1 MSQRD
6 SGYARKER
14 DEYNTPF
21 WVAEA
26 LLPHIPPPPC
36 KILEPA
42 CGEGNIVRVLADA
55 GYNVHASDLIDGENF
70 LECETTHGADGII
83 TNPPYTDVDKFIQR
97 AIDVMMPRN
106 GFVCMLLSQD
116 FSCAK
121 SRRHLFADCPIFAK
135 KVELTKRIV
144 WFERPDG
151 KRAAPSENHAW
162 YIWAWSVLDL
172 QAAGVTLRPRLAWA
186 P

>member
-14 DEYNTPF
+14 DEYNTPE
-21 WVAEA
+21 WVIEA
-26 LLPHIPPPPC
+26 LLPHIPLQGA

-55 GYNVHASDLIDGENF
+55 GYHIHASDLIDGENF
-70 LECETTHGADGII
+70 LDSDTNHGAHGII
-83 TNPPYTDVDKFIQR
+83 TNPPYTDVDEFVQH
-97 AIDVMMPRN
+97 AIKLMMPVS

-116 FSCAK
+116 WSCAK

-135 KVELTKRIV
+135 KIELTRRIV
-144 WFERPDG
+144 WFERSDG

-162 YIWAWSVLDL
+162 YIWDW
-172 QAAGVTLRPRLAWA
+172 RLGSPPTMAWA